1 VSVIAG
7 ARRTGFRVQQGAT
20 PLMAV
25 FGVVL
30 MVLGAV
36 ASFLHLDA
44 WGVPMCVFKA
54 TTGYPCMTCGATRA
68 LVRLS
73 HLDLAGSIV
82 MNPMVA
88 LAFLILVPWALTDA
102 LLYLR
107 GQALVF
113 DVGPR
118 LGRVLPWL
126 IVPIVLANWAYL
138 IAVGR

>member
-1 VSVIAG
+1 MALFG
-7 ARRTGFRVQQGAT
+7 A
-20 PLMAV
+20 
-25 FGVVL
+25 VVL
-30 MVLGAV
+30 VLGAV
-36 ASFLHLDA
+36 ASLIHLDA

-54 TTGYPCMTCGATRA
+54 TTGYPCMTCGGTRA

-73 HLDLAGSIV
+73 HLDVAGSIV

-88 LAFLILVPWALTDA
+88 LAFLVLVPWALADA
-102 LLYLR
+102 ALYLR

-118 LGRVLPWL
+118 LGRLLPWL
-126 IVPIVLANWAYL
+126 LVPIVLANWAYL